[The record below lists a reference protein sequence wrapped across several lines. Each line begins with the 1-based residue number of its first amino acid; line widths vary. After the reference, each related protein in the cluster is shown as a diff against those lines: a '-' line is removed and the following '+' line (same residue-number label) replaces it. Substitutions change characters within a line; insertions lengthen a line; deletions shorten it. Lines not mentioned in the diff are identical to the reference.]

1 MRASDLTVEYAKL
14 RSEFRSGTL
23 PNDEYVT
30 ASKELDL
37 KLEALDLDMPQA
49 WHYSTTLVEYKSDRV
64 FDLRL
69 IPIRIET
76 CYARDFL
83 WVGGVLLNETL
94 IDGYLG
100 SPEGE
105 KYKALMGVAHDY
117 IDTLA
122 GEICASAPQYT
133 DCDGLARQR
142 LPSFENSELR
152 DHGSR

>member
-23 PNDEYVT
+23 PNDDYVT

-76 CYARDFL
+76 
-83 WVGGVLLNETL
+83 
-94 IDGYLG
+94 
-100 SPEGE
+100 
-105 KYKALMGVAHDY
+105 
-117 IDTLA
+117 
-122 GEICASAPQYT
+122 
-133 DCDGLARQR
+133 
-142 LPSFENSELR
+142 
-152 DHGSR
+152 